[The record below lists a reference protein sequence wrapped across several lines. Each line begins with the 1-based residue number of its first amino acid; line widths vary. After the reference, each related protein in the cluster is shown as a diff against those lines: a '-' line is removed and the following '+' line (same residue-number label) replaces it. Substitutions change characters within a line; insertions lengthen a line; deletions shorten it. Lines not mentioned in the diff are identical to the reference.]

1 MPAARTHDPETS
13 HLAARAAHNPTEVQQ
28 HILQLLPAR
37 TSFFDRSAG
46 FTDEQIIDEYKRR
59 ANEHG
64 WTVPTDQS
72 IRSRRAELVAAGK
85 VAWTKEHGRTRSGGK
100 SRTWKAVR

>member
-13 HLAARAAHNPTEVQQ
+13 HLAAKAAHNPTEVQQ
-28 HILQLLPAR
+28 RILRLLPAR
-37 TSFFDRSAG
+37 TSFFDRTAG
-46 FTDEQIIDEYKRR
+46 LTDEQLIDEYKRY
-59 ANEHG
+59 AAEHDL
-64 WTVPTDQS
+64 TVPSDQS

-85 VAWTKEHGRTRSGGK
+85 VVWTKEHGQTRSGGK